1 MERSPRAAAS
11 LLACAA
17 IFFLHVIFATIIMQA
32 QDLPAVRRVQV
43 LGSRSPVEIE
53 IEASDRLVPSTQVLS
68 GPDRLVVDFPNTVP
82 GAELRNQTLNRGDV
96 KSVRV
101 GLFTAKPP
109 VTRVVIDLSGPQAYQ
124 VFPSGRTVIIRIG
137 SAAPQP
143 VGLNPF
149 SPAGPRLVN
158 SNYPVQAIQ
167 IAAPAPPP
175 LVVSFKA
182 GKLTINSNKASL
194 SEVLFAVHQRTGA
207 DIGIPAGAEQEKV
220 VAQIGPGSAPEVL
233 SRLLTGTRF
242 NFLILSTEND
252 PGTLDRVILSA
263 RPDGPGPA
271 QPLQQM
277 APVEDDSDAN
287 APTQPP
293 PQEAS
298 PNPSPNA
305 GRQGSPANPQ
315 ADNIP
320 D

>member
-68 GPDRLVVDFPNTVP
+68 GPDRLVVDFPNALP

-143 VGLNPF
+143 VGLNPS

-167 IAAPAPPP
+167 IAAPSPPP

-315 ADNIP
+315 
-320 D
+320 